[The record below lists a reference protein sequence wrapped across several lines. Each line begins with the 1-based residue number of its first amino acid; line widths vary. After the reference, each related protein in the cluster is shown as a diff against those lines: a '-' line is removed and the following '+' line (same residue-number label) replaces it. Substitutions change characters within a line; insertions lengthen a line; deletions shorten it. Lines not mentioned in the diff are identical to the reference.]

1 MLHAAVI
8 TCVHQQQ
15 WLSVNWD
22 SWILLLDS
30 WPTKSMIL
38 RKSRGWILF
47 LMTLLCQICQILL
60 RWMIPT
66 LVQCL
71 ESKASSLIVEQQSLQ
86 QGKLIMCLLC
96 FLLFVENLLVLT
108 VATKQ
113 TEGFRRFRRS
123 AQFFNYKVQVMT
135 SSLSDGWSKG
145 VLKWALLRVQNR

>member
-1 MLHAAVI
+1 MLYAAVI
-8 TCVHQQQ
+8 TCVRQQQ
-15 WLSVNWD
+15 WLSVIWD

-30 WPTKSMIL
+30 WPTNSMIL
-38 RKSRGWILF
+38 RKSRGGILF

-60 RWMIPT
+60 RWMIPA

-71 ESKASSLIVEQQSLQ
+71 ESKASSLIVGQQSLQ
-86 QGKLIMCLLC
+86 QGKLMCLLC
-96 FLLFVENLLVLT
+96 FLLFAENLLVLT

-123 AQFFNYKVQVMT
+123 AQFFNYKVQVTT